1 MKKWGFLLMV
11 KIMSKWIYFSYPLSR
26 KTPAYGGEDTIK
38 IQQEKSIE
46 KGDSCN
52 TSYWSLSN
60 HLGTHIDF
68 PRHIARSGKTS
79 EYYAPEFWIFNSP
92 FILDISNVEP
102 GVIIEPEAVD
112 MDVVPENTDLL
123 IVKTGF
129 CKLRGKNIYWEN
141 NPGFAPDL
149 AIFLRKHLPYLRILG
164 FDSISLS
171 SFAHRETGR
180 EAHKAFL
187 DHPNPIL
194 LLEDMDLSMVDSGMI
209 LKQIVVA
216 PLRVEGAD
224 GTPCTVLATVVE

>member
-1 MKKWGFLLMV
+1 MPQ
-11 KIMSKWIYFSYPLSR
+11 IISKWIHLSYPLNCE
-26 KTPAYGGEDTIK
+26 TPAYGGGDSLK
-38 IQQEKSIE
+38 LQHEKSIE
-46 KGDSCN
+46 DGDSCN

-68 PRHIARSGKTS
+68 PRHFARAGKTS
-79 EYYAPEFWIFNSP
+79 DDYNPEFWIFHSP
-92 FILDISNVEP
+92 FILDISTVEP

-112 MDVVPENTDLL
+112 MNIVPDNTDILV
-123 IVKTGF
+123 IKTGF
-129 CKLRGKNIYWEN
+129 CHLREKNIYWEN
-141 NPGFAPDL
+141 NPGFAPRL
-149 AIFLRKHLPYLRILG
+149 AAFLRKRFLHLRVFG

-194 LLEDMDLSMVDSGMI
+194 LLEDMDLSMVDNTVK
-209 LKQIVVA
+209 LKQLIVS

-224 GTPCTVLATVVE
+224 GAPCTVFADIVE